1 MKIKKQSKKKAG
13 EWLMDVAKYTLT
25 AGIVM
30 SFLGEFGEK
39 WLFYSAGIVIVLLSF
54 IFGFILYNRDVEQ

>member
-1 MKIKKQSKKKAG
+1 MEIKKQSRKKAG

-30 SFLGEFGEK
+30 TFLGEFGQR
-39 WLFYSAGIVIVLLSF
+39 WMFYSAGIVIVVLSF
-54 IFGFILYNRDVEQ
+54 IFGFILYNKDVE